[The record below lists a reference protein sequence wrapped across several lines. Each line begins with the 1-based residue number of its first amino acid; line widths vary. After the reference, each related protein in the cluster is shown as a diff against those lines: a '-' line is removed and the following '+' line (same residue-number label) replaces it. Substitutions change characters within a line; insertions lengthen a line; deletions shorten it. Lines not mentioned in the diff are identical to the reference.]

1 MGRRFLSSPGMAH
14 PPIAVGIG
22 AGTQPPLGR
31 VRAAT
36 ALARALRLDSLWT
49 VDHFLG
55 FVPQSLWTEDF
66 TWAAQPGTSPDEFFD
81 YQVLLGWLARRAGRL
96 RLGVGVTE
104 PIRRH
109 PVLIA
114 QAFLTLAHLVKRPP
128 ILGIGA
134 GERENVEPYGLDFS
148 RPVSVLEEALQVVRL
163 CLASRG
169 PVDFAGEHFRL
180 DGALLDLRAPPGR
193 EPEVWIAAHGPRMLR
208 LTGRYGDGWYPTLPM
223 TPDEYAAKL
232 GVVRRAAQG
241 ARRDPAA
248 IVAAMQTFFVAGDDD
263 AAARELLATKPV
275 RFGALLASDEVW
287 QRFGATHP
295 LGEGF
300 RGMVDFVPTR
310 YDRDEMEDLIAQVP
324 VALLEEGVIWGGP
337 DRIVAKLRALGE
349 AGLRHVVLAP
359 LSALVSKRSALGSV
373 RVLAAV
379 SRRLRSGS

>member
-1 MGRRFLSSPGMAH
+1 MAS

-22 AGTQPPLGR
+22 VGTQPPLGR
-31 VRAAT
+31 VKAAV
-36 ALARALRLDSLWT
+36 ALARVLRLDSLWT

-55 FVPQSLWTEDF
+55 FVPQSIWTEDF
-66 TWAAQPGTSPDEFFD
+66 TWAAKPGTSPDEYYD

-96 RLGVGVTE
+96 RLAVGVTE

-128 ILGIGA
+128 ILGLGA
-134 GERENVEPYGLDFS
+134 GERENIEPYGLDFS

-163 CLASRG
+163 CLDSRG
-169 PVDFAGEHFRL
+169 PVDFSGEHFRL
-180 DGALLDLRAPPGR
+180 DGALMDLRAPPGR
-193 EPEVWIAAHGPRMLR
+193 APEVWIAAHGPRMLR
-208 LTGRYGDGWYPTLPM
+208 LAGRFGDGWYPTLPM
-223 TPDEYAAKL
+223 GPDEYAAKL
-232 GVVRRAAQG
+232 DAVRGAARDAG
-241 ARRDPAA
+241 RDPGA
-248 IVAAMQTFFVAGDDD
+248 IVPAMQTFFVGGADD
-263 AAARELLATKPV
+263 ASARALLATKPV

-287 QRFGATHP
+287 RRFGAVHP

-310 YDRDEMEDLIAQVP
+310 YGRDEMEDLIAQVP
-324 VALLEEGVIWGGP
+324 ADLLEEGVIWGGP

-359 LSALVSKRSALGSV
+359 LSALVSKRNAAGSL
-373 RVLAAV
+373 RVLASV
-379 SRRLRSGS
+379 SRRLRAGS